1 MTLHKALSCLL
12 YAVAS
17 LTSITDA
24 SIFSHAGMAARLALI
39 GIGVRMLLAEN
50 IVYVDTVANES
61 RGDFSRGLYS
71 ILGNIPLLSRSQLEG
86 GGYTKRRE
94 KRGKI

>member
-1 MTLHKALSCLL
+1 MSCLL
-12 YAVAS
+12 YAVGS

-39 GIGVRMLLAEN
+39 GVGVRMLLAEN
-50 IVYVDTVANES
+50 IVYVDTVDNES
-61 RGDFSRGLYS
+61 RGDFIRGLYS
-71 ILGNIPLLSRSQLEG
+71 TRYIGKYSPPFPKSIGGG